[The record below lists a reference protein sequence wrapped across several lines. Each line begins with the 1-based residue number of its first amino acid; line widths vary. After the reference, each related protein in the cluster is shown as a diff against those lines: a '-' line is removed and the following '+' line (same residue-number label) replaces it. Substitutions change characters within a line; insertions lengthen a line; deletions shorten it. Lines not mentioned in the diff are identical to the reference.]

1 MVFSP
6 LYFWIF
12 IFHFL
17 FNFYFYPPN
26 PPNPPNI
33 YFMIRNIYRNILKV
47 SGMVR
52 KKSRGLLGG
61 QQIFQGAFREVLI
74 QRMFG
79 VFLFCNVSLCVL
91 MRNYRH
97 NNRQFL
103 RCVPPY
109 GLVCIVSGIL
119 YLFGC
124 RSSYLYIYRGVILIY
139 LGG

>member
-1 MVFSP
+1 MVSNR

-52 KKSRGLLGG
+52 ERTGG
-61 QQIFQGAFREVLI
+61 VGVGV
-74 QRMFG
+74 MYFG
-79 VFLFCNVSLCVL
+79 
-91 MRNYRH
+91 
-97 NNRQFL
+97 
-103 RCVPPY
+103 
-109 GLVCIVSGIL
+109 
-119 YLFGC
+119 
-124 RSSYLYIYRGVILIY
+124 
-139 LGG
+139 GGKD